1 MEKLNNRDRLKH
13 ERERTLIAWFKHN
26 KEKEP
31 IIIDEQ
37 KKVDG
42 CIQIS
47 RVSQHDGGENIKS
60 TPKTK

>member
-1 MEKLNNRDRLKH
+1 
-13 ERERTLIAWFKHN
+13 LIAWFKHN